1 MSDPVSIVAIIAGCV
16 VVLVLAVL
24 LFFYAFGRVAHVDFG
39 APSFALPPEDDA
51 TTLDRDVA
59 AMLRQHPGESGLML
73 ITGGTRAFAARVLA
87 ARSAGRSLDLQY
99 YYWLDDLTGGLLA
112 KELIGAADRGVRVRL
127 LLDDINT
134 RGKDR
139 SYLALDRHPNVEV
152 RLFNPAKSRS
162 NALHRGVETLLR
174 PFSATRRM
182 HNKAWIADGRLAIVG
197 GRNVGDAYFDAS
209 ETANFRDL
217 DLLAVGPV
225 VGQAAAVFDDFWN
238 SNAVLPIRKL
248 ARYGRQDL
256 PTLKERWGDLIATER
271 AAPYMKRV
279 VEEGDAQTMLRD
291 AAAFHWTPE
300 ARVISDPPEKAHE
313 RGHKN
318 WLWNE
323 INPVV
328 LSARSHLEIVSPY
341 FIPGYEGVRRLTEL
355 AAKGVDITVLTNS
368 LAATDVA
375 AVHGAYANYRG
386 PLLQGG
392 IALFELRPRRRR
404 DDISLFGSSTASL
417 HTKAFTV
424 DGEAGFIGSFNFDP
438 RSVSL
443 NTEMGVL
450 FRQAAL
456 TREVRAV
463 MMEQMAPQSSYR
475 LTLKNGSLAWHDGP
489 EGRDQRR
496 DPETTIWRRMAVAII
511 GFLPIESQL

>member
-1 MSDPVSIVAIIAGCV
+1 MSLVAIIAGGAVALCLAI
-16 VVLVLAVL
+16 LV
-24 LFFYAFGRVAHVDFG
+24 FFYAFGRVAHVDPG
-39 APSFALPPEDDA
+39 TPSFALPPEDAA
-51 TTLDRDVA
+51 TELDRDVA
-59 AMLRQHPGESGLML
+59 AMLREHPGESGLML
-73 ITGGTRAFAARVLA
+73 IAGGIQAFAARALA
-87 ARSAGRSLDLQY
+87 ARIAGRSLDLQY

-112 KELIGAADRGVRVRL
+112 RELIRAADRGVRVRL

-134 RGKDR
+134 RGRDR

-182 HNKAWIADGRLAIVG
+182 HNKAWIADGRVAIVG

-209 ETANFRDL
+209 DTANFRDM

-225 VGQAAAVFDDFWN
+225 VGQAATVFDDFWN
-238 SNAVLPIRKL
+238 SSAVLPIRKL
-248 ARYGRQDL
+248 ARYGR
-256 PTLKERWGDLIATER
+256 GDLSTLQRLWDGLTAGAR
-271 AAPYMKRV
+271 AAPFMQRL
-279 VEEGDAQTMLRD
+279 EREGAAQTMLCD
-291 AAAFHWTPE
+291 AAAFHWTAE
-300 ARVISDPPEKAHE
+300 ARVISDPPEKAHS
-313 RGHKN
+313 RGQKN

-341 FIPGYEGVRRLTEL
+341 FIPGYQGVRRLHEL
-355 AAKGVDITVLTNS
+355 AAKGVDITILTNS

-375 AVHGAYANYRG
+375 AVHGAYANYRAQ
-386 PLLQGG
+386 LLQGG

-404 DDISLFGSSTASL
+404 DEISLFGSRTASL

-456 TREVRAV
+456 TRAVRAV
-463 MMEQMAPQSSYR
+463 VMEQMAPQSSYR
-475 LTLKNGSLAWHDGP
+475 VMLKNGSLAWQDGMGP
-489 EGRDQRR
+489 DAREERR
-496 DPETTIWRRMAVAII
+496 DPETTVWRRMAVAVI

>member
-1 MSDPVSIVAIIAGCV
+1 MDMVDIIVGCAIILGLAFLAG
-16 VVLVLAVL
+16 
-24 LFFYAFGRVAHVDFG
+24 FYTLGRVAKVAPG
-39 APSFALPPEDDA
+39 APSFALAPQEDV
-51 TTLDRDVA
+51 TELDRLVGS
-59 AMLRQHPGESGLML
+59 MLGQHKDESGLKL
-73 ITGGTRAFAARVLA
+73 LSSSTRAFAARVLA
-87 ARSAGRSLDLQY
+87 ARAAGRSLDLQY

-112 KELIGAADRGVRVRL
+112 RELISAADRGVRVRL

-134 RGKDR
+134 RGRDR
-139 SYLALDRHPNVEV
+139 SYLALDRHPNIEV

-162 NALHRGVETLLR
+162 NALHRGIETLRR
-174 PFSATRRM
+174 PFTATRRM

-209 ETANFRDL
+209 DTANFRDM

-225 VGQAAAVFDDFWN
+225 VAEAADVFDLFWN
-238 SNAVLPIRKL
+238 SKAVLPIRKL
-248 ARYGRQDL
+248 ARYGKSDL
-256 PTLKERWGDLIATER
+256 PELQERWGALNASER
-271 AAPYMKRV
+271 AAPYMRLV
-279 VEEGDAQTMLRD
+279 DEEGDAQTMLGED
-291 AAAFHWTPE
+291 APFHWTRK
-300 ARVISDPPEKAHE
+300 ARVIFDPPEKVDS
-313 RGHKN
+313 RRRKN

-323 INPVV
+323 IIPVV
-328 LSARSHLEIVSPY
+328 MSARSHLEIVSPY
-341 FIPGYEGVRRLTEL
+341 FIPGYEGVRRLSEL
-355 AAKGVDITVLTNS
+355 TAKGVDVTVLTNS

-375 AVHGAYANYRG
+375 AAHGAYANYRA
-386 PLLQGG
+386 PLLQSG

-450 FRQAAL
+450 FRQADL

-463 MMEQMAPQSSYR
+463 LMEQMAPQSSYR
-475 LTLKNGSLAWHDGP
+475 LTLRNGSLVWQDGAGAD
-489 EGRDQRR
+489 GREARR